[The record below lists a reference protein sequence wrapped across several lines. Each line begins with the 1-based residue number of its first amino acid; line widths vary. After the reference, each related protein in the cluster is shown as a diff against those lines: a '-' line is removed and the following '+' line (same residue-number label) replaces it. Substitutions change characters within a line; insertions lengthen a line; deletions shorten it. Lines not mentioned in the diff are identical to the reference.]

1 MDSLLLVIFVK
12 SILCSNGACCVF
24 CFDDTC
30 IIILLY
36 CIYMYSISII
46 CDMKC
51 WFSFLNPPALRH
63 ASSET
68 LNARLLIF
76 RVKMR

>member
-30 IIILLY
+30 IILLY

-51 WFSFLNPPALRH
+51 WFSFLKPPALRH